1 MRAVYWNNTERWNNH
16 HHYELLIE
24 DITGFDL
31 KKSLCEESVKY
42 MAKRLSD
49 TKYQRRFKTLYT
61 IYENEYNALVEKFN
75 NQAENNGKIE
85 VA

>member
-1 MRAVYWNNTERWNNH
+1 MRTVYWNNAERWNNH

-31 KKSLCEESVKY
+31 KKSLCEQSVKY

>member
-1 MRAVYWNNTERWNNH
+1 MKAVYWNNSERWNNH

>member
-1 MRAVYWNNTERWNNH
+1 MRAVYWNNTERWFNH

-42 MAKRLSD
+42 MAKRLSE

-75 NQAENNGKIE
+75 NQAESNGKIE

>member
-1 MRAVYWNNTERWNNH
+1 MRKVYWNNTERWNNH

-31 KKSLCEESVKY
+31 KKSLCEQSVKY

>member
-1 MRAVYWNNTERWNNH
+1 MRTVYWNNTERWNNH

-75 NQAENNGKIE
+75 NQAESNGKIE

>member
-75 NQAENNGKIE
+75 NQAESNGKIE

>member
-1 MRAVYWNNTERWNNH
+1 MRKVYWNNTERWNNH
-16 HHYELLIE
+16 YHYELLIE

-31 KKSLCEESVKY
+31 KKSLCEQSVKY

>member
-1 MRAVYWNNTERWNNH
+1 MRTVLWNNTERWFNH

-24 DITGFDL
+24 DVTGFDL

-42 MAKRLSD
+42 MAKRLSE
-49 TKYQRRFKTLYT
+49 TKYQRRFNTLYT
-61 IYENEYNALVEKFN
+61 INENEYNALVEKFN

>member
-1 MRAVYWNNTERWNNH
+1 MKAVYWNNTERWNNH

-75 NQAENNGKIE
+75 NQAESNGKIE

>member
-1 MRAVYWNNTERWNNH
+1 MREVYWNNTERWNNH

-31 KKSLCEESVKY
+31 KKSLCEQSVKY

-61 IYENEYNALVEKFN
+61 IYENEYIALVEKFN

>member
-1 MRAVYWNNTERWNNH
+1 MRAVYWNNTERWFNH

-75 NQAENNGKIE
+75 NQAEINGKIE